1 MNDFSKEQEQLID
14 LSIIVSKTDNSVI
27 ILNKAGEIEWVNRG
41 FEKMY
46 GYTLKEFKER
56 FFGNILELDGSSKLL
71 DAIEKCKRE
80 RESIVYENSW
90 ITKSDEKKWIQT
102 TLTPV
107 INKQKEIVR
116 YIAVESDISKLKA
129 TEESL
134 EAKNEHLLLLMQKL
148 EKSNEVLENQ
158 RVEIEKQKEYIEEQ
172 KKKSD
177 KLLLNILPFEIAEQ
191 LKKKGFAKSKNY
203 RMVSVLFA
211 DFKDFTKLSE
221 ILSTQELIKELNIY
235 FEKFDNIID
244 EHYIEKIKTIG
255 DAYMCAG
262 GLPLRN
268 KSNPIDIVLAGLQ
281 MQEFMRTYS
290 LEKQEKNEPVWE
302 ARVGIHTGEVIAGV
316 IGKKKF
322 AYDIWGDTVNTAS
335 RLQDSCETK
344 KVNVSGG
351 TYEFVKDYFDCT
363 YRGKIEVKN
372 KGEIDMY
379 YVNRLKEEYS
389 EDKNGVMPN
398 KEFIKILNKF

>member
-1 MNDFSKEQEQLID
+1 MSDFSKEQEQLID

-56 FFGNILELDGSSKLL
+56 FFGNILKLDGSSKLL

-129 TEESL
+129 IEESL

-148 EKSNEVLENQ
+148 EKTNELLENQ
-158 RVEIEKQKEYIEEQ
+158 RVEIGKQKEYIEEQ

-211 DFKDFTKLSE
+211 DFKDFTKLAE

-281 MQEFMRTYS
+281 IQEFMRTYS

-335 RLQDSCETK
+335 RLQDACETK

-351 TYEFVKDYFDCT
+351 TYEFIKDYFDCT

>member
-1 MNDFSKEQEQLID
+1 MSDFSIEHNQLKD
-14 LSIIVSKTDNSVI
+14 LSIIVNKTDNSI
-27 ILNKAGEIEWVNRG
+27 IVLNVDGLIEWVNPG
-41 FEKMY
+41 FERMY
-46 GYTLKEFKER
+46 GYTLDEFHKT
-56 FFGNILELDGSSKLL
+56 FYGNVLELKGSSKLIE
-71 DAIEKCKRE
+71 AIEKCKVKK
-80 RESIVYENSW
+80 ESVVYQNYW
-90 ITKSDEKKWIQT
+90 ITKSDKKKWIQT

-107 INKQKEIVR
+107 LSDNNEIVR
-116 YIAVESDISKLKA
+116 YIAIESDVTKFKSVS
-129 TEESL
+129 ESL
-134 EAKNEHLLLLMQKL
+134 EAKNEHLIMLMQKL
-148 EKSNEVLENQ
+148 EKSNELLENQ
-158 RVEIEKQKEYIEEQ
+158 RLKIEKQKEFIEEQ

-203 RMVSVLFA
+203 RRVSVLFA

-235 FEKFDNIID
+235 FEKFDAIID
-244 EHYIEKIKTIG
+244 DHYIEKIKTIG

-281 MQEFMRTYS
+281 IQDFMQSYAKEK
-290 LEKQEKNEPVWE
+290 LENGEPVWDL
-302 ARVGIHTGEVIAGV
+302 RVGIHTGEVIAGV

-335 RLQDSCETK
+335 RLQDACEIK

-363 YRGKIEVKN
+363 FRGKIEVKN

-379 YVNRLKEEYS
+379 YVNGLKAEYA
-389 EDKNGVMPN
+389 EDENRVMPN
-398 KEFIKILNKF
+398 EKFTKILNKF